1 MVRLFSLSINK
12 SIVLMKKILLFIVV
26 ALSVAQVW
34 SQEAPSMQ
42 QETKEDRNFRIPLI
56 GEPAPSFTAETTNGP
71 IKFPDDFGRRWKIL
85 FSHPQDFTPVCS
97 TEIIELARLK
107 EEFDKLGTKIIVIST
122 DALETHVQWKKSLE
136 SLTLND
142 KENVKITFPL
152 VEDNN
157 LVISKAYGMIHP
169 ASNTTKSVRGV
180 FIIDPD
186 NIIQAIYFYPK
197 SVGRNTDELLRMLT
211 ALQTTETGNVLTPVN
226 WKAGNDLLVPV
237 PPAIDGST
245 GKVTI
250 PKGIYS
256 PVWYLWFKKTG
267 QSNDNLFESE
277 N

>member
-1 MVRLFSLSINK
+1 
-12 SIVLMKKILLFIVV
+12 MKKILLITLTF
-26 ALSVAQVW
+26 LSVTQLW
-34 SQEAPSMQ
+34 SQEAQVSSDK

-56 GEPAPSFTAETTNGP
+56 GETAPSFTAESTTGT

-97 TEIIELARLK
+97 TEIIELAKLQ

-122 DALETHVQWKKSLE
+122 DALATHVQWKKSLE

-142 KENVKITFPL
+142 KQNVKINFPL
-152 VEDNN
+152 VDDDK

-169 ASNTTKSVRGV
+169 ASNTTKAVRGV

-197 SVGRNTDELLRMLT
+197 SVGRNTDELIRMLT
-211 ALQTTETGNVLTPVN
+211 ALQTTESGNVLTPVN

-237 PPAIDGST
+237 PPTIDGST
-245 GKVTI
+245 GKATI
-250 PKGIYS
+250 PAGIYS
-256 PVWYLWFKKTG
+256 PVWYLWFKKVN
-267 QSNDNLFESE
+267 QSADNLFESE